1 MTYLVIII
9 IALEYFH
16 HETPKDVR
24 KIEQT
29 IVLENRVEDAQ
40 KECLWSADARR
51 DTPVKGSSNALLPSS
66 NRLEIQA
73 HQCER

>member
-1 MTYLVIII
+1 MTYLVILI
-9 IALEYFH
+9 IAMEYFH
-16 HETPKDVR
+16 HETTKDVG

-40 KECLWSADARR
+40 KKCLWSAVARR
-51 DTPVKGSSNALLPSS
+51 DPSVKEAENALLPSS

>member
-1 MTYLVIII
+1 MTYLVLIII
-9 IALEYFH
+9 LLEIH
-16 HETPKDVR
+16 HYEAKQDVG

-40 KECLWSADARR
+40 KKCLWSADARR
-51 DTPVKGSSNALLPSS
+51 DPSVKEAENALLPSS